1 MPFVTSLYRQFNLL
15 FVCCLLPLLCHR
27 ASSQTTATIGQN
39 FTGSTY
45 EVNSSALPPDSNG
58 AVGPRHFVEFVNG
71 TVAVYNKTN
80 GHSVQR
86 KTNLKFWSDA
96 GLIISPDSGVSDPRI
111 IYDPLTQRWFV
122 SQIDFDASSIDPTME
137 ANDFLLAVSA
147 TADPTGQ
154 WHGFLF
160 QVDPDNG
167 FFADFPTLGV
177 DSNAVYL
184 SGDMYFGED
193 RPMGPGLVSIPK
205 ADLLASS
212 PTIAN
217 RTWFGVMA
225 ISVRGQVLQPAICLD
240 GSSTGNVLAMGDI
253 GSDSELHS
261 NMVLFAVQNGAS
273 TTATLSPPTSIEVLP
288 YSVPF
293 NADMGFPLFS
303 AAQPD
308 GTVTLQANDA
318 RLSASVYAVGGVLYA
333 VHSTDLNGRIAIRWF
348 RIDARTRTLLE
359 FGTISDPTL
368 DLFFP
373 SIAANPDGVV
383 VIAYNGSGSSTY
395 ISCFASTG
403 ETRNGVTSFGDRL
416 LLKSGVVSYHDLGE
430 ILAELLGDPPVDSRW
445 GDYSALSVD
454 PFDSNRFWII
464 QSYPSDTGAFD
475 EGLWSTQITELVTTS
490 PAPLL
495 AITRSGSDAIV
506 SWPASASGFHLES
519 NTSLNALNQWTLVT
533 SKFSTN
539 SGRIYFQTPLTN
551 TARFFRLHKP

>member
-1 MPFVTSLYRQFNLL
+1 M
-15 FVCCLLPLLCHR
+15 
-27 ASSQTTATIGQN
+27 
-39 FTGSTY
+39 
-45 EVNSSALPPDSNG
+45 
-58 AVGPRHFVEFVNG
+58 
-71 TVAVYNKTN
+71 
-80 GHSVQR
+80 
-86 KTNLKFWSDA
+86 
-96 GLIISPDSGVSDPRI
+96 
-111 IYDPLTQRWFV
+111 
-122 SQIDFDASSIDPTME
+122 DPTME

-147 TADPTGQ
+147 TSDPTGQ

-160 QVDPDNG
+160 QADPDNG
-167 FFADFPTLGV
+167 YFADFPTLGL

-184 SGDMYFGED
+184 SGDMFFGED
-193 RPMGPGLVSIPK
+193 SPMGPGLVSIPK
-205 ADLLASS
+205 ADLVASS

-217 RTWFGVMA
+217 RTWFGVMDS
-225 ISVRGQVLQPAICLD
+225 SVRGQVLQPAICLD

-293 NADMGFPLFS
+293 NADMGIPLFS

-333 VHSTDLNGRIAIRWF
+333 AYSTDLNGRIAIRWY

-359 FGTISDPTL
+359 FGTISDPSL

-373 SIAANPDGVV
+373 SITANPDGVV

-395 ISCFASTG
+395 ISCFASAG

-416 LLKSGVVSYHDLGE
+416 LLKSGVVSYHDLNE

-464 QSYPSDTGAFD
+464 QAYPSDTGAFD
-475 EGLWSTQITELVTTS
+475 EGLWSTQITELVTTP
-490 PAPLL
+490 PAPRL

-519 NTSLNALNQWTLVT
+519 KTSLNAPNQWTLV
-533 SKFSTN
+533 SANFSTN